1 MKWNQA
7 FLCKI
12 VWKIHFEKIVLDLFF
27 PACTQTAMALCSI
40 WISQEDWWIGA
51 PFSISKQHSVCFI
64 WQHWCFLILF
74 WKFSE
79 TSAIALGGV
88 FGVSVFF
95 WCFWCFWCVSDQVSW
110 PDWGIKVDNS
120 EEACLAKT
128 CPKKSQRL
136 VRESKPT
143 PHVCIHRCAFNL
155 FAARPST
162 ADCFVSNPVL
172 SKLTW
177 W

>member
-1 MKWNQA
+1 MDRGAIFNIQA
-7 FLCKI
+7 
-12 VWKIHFEKIVLDLFF
+12 
-27 PACTQTAMALCSI
+27 T
-40 WISQEDWWIGA
+40 
-51 PFSISKQHSVCFI
+51 FSLLHLTKLTFSN
-64 WQHWCFLILF
+64 LILEIF
-74 WKFSE
+74 RNKCHCN
-79 TSAIALGGV
+79 GR
-88 FGVSVFF
+88 
-95 WCFWCFWCVSDQVSW
+95 CFWCFLVFSVFLVFFVCLRSSQLTRL
-110 PDWGIKVDNS
+110 GKKVDKL